1 MMNVYLRVMEFEI
14 DGKVVKTESWPI
26 LVDEKDAKLE
36 AVVEGHG
43 NTFDS
48 LWNFM
53 IEKDYLI
60 PANRWTRAFW
70 SKKRRIEF
78 FVKAK
83 TWIDN
88 GTERPWSLCYID
100 VPHTISMERL
110 LKFDAD
116 KVAQYFSERNLKIGV
131 DK

>member
-1 MMNVYLRVMEFEI
+1 MMNVYLRVIEFEI

-53 IEKDYLI
+53 NEKDYLI

-88 GTERPWSLCYID
+88 GTERLWSLCYVD

-116 KVAQYFSERNLKIGV
+116 KVAQYFSERNLKIG
-131 DK
+131 D